1 VSFQEISGT
10 VCFHCPPLAVL
21 IISSNSRCFA
31 VPLAE
36 TLRLDTA
43 TWLLLDTLLAVVGL
57 VLLITWLKLNAFIA
71 LAIASLAAGIGAG
84 MNVATVADAF
94 EAGVGDMLGK
104 VAMVIGLGAVL
115 GQMLGESGGAKKL
128 AASMLD
134 ACGPRLLAVAVIG
147 CAFLIGIP
155 VFFTVGLV
163 LLVPVLVPLAERAG
177 IRLSRLGLPLVAGL
191 SVSHALVPP
200 HPGPMAAIGMLH
212 ADVGKTILYSILIG
226 VPTALVAGLM
236 FARVDV
242 GEATPASD
250 EKQNAGDQSL
260 LARRAAGEMEPIRS
274 PALAW
279 VLLTILLPILL
290 MLLRT
295 LAELLLSGNARFEP
309 LLHTAQMLGDPAVAM
324 LIAVL
329 VSFVTMGLSVGMSR
343 RQIAATS
350 GASLAPI
357 AEILLVVAAG
367 GGFSRV
373 LIASGVGD
381 AILHR
386 ATAVAISPLLL
397 GWLATAAI
405 RVATGSATVAI
416 TTAAGL
422 LAPLAAK
429 SGVRPEM
436 MVLAMG
442 AGSIVCS
449 HVNDG
454 GFWLVQ
460 KYLRLNTPETLRTWT
475 VLETVISIVA
485 FGLTLLLSAAVGPK

>member
-1 VSFQEISGT
+1 
-10 VCFHCPPLAVL
+10 
-21 IISSNSRCFA
+21 
-31 VPLAE
+31 
-36 TLRLDTA
+36 
-43 TWLLLDTLLAVVGL
+43 
-57 VLLITWLKLNAFIA
+57 
-71 LAIASLAAGIGAG
+71 
-84 MNVATVADAF
+84 
-94 EAGVGDMLGK
+94 
-104 VAMVIGLGAVL
+104 
-115 GQMLGESGGAKKL
+115 
-128 AASMLD
+128 
-134 ACGPRLLAVAVIG
+134 
-147 CAFLIGIP
+147 
-155 VFFTVGLV
+155 
-163 LLVPVLVPLAERAG
+163 
-177 IRLSRLGLPLVAGL
+177 
-191 SVSHALVPP
+191 
-200 HPGPMAAIGMLH
+200 
-212 ADVGKTILYSILIG
+212 
-226 VPTALVAGLM
+226 
-236 FARVDV
+236 
-242 GEATPASD
+242 
-250 EKQNAGDQSL
+250 
-260 LARRAAGEMEPIRS
+260 
-274 PALAW
+274 
-279 VLLTILLPILL
+279 
-290 MLLRT
+290 
-295 LAELLLSGNARFEP
+295 
-309 LLHTAQMLGDPAVAM
+309 
-324 LIAVL
+324 
-329 VSFVTMGLSVGMSR
+329 MSR